1 MRDGQAK
8 WRLQVS
14 EPVGLQDGAE
24 GTGPSI
30 HGHRWLGLDLGCMKE
45 DEECRGHFGELC
57 IVALR
62 VIDRG
67 PSSEREV
74 DELPRAF
81 LGGCTAGLSSSRH
94 RTDVASPFASSIGA
108 VVFGAGRW
116 GLAFGAAV
124 LRRRPGERAAFY
136 VTRRA
141 CRIFDV
147 FRPSRRAARARPEHV
162 QPVDRA
168 AHGRGSGLGRYGT
181 APGGRVAAEDG
192 RRGRLIGAWHVLRSG
207 NLCRRTTHDGVGDLL

>member
-1 MRDGQAK
+1 MPTKKAFREMRDGQAK

-147 FRPSRRAARARPEHV
+147 FRSNMTP
-162 QPVDRA
+162 
-168 AHGRGSGLGRYGT
+168 
-181 APGGRVAAEDG
+181 
-192 RRGRLIGAWHVLRSG
+192 
-207 NLCRRTTHDGVGDLL
+207 